1 MYFTNSECCCF
12 RAVILSLCI
21 ADSVWMSFFRM
32 LKQPSLLSRISAS
45 FPSMIFRMFSESS
58 LISLIPNR
66 HGIPS
71 PHCFDRNRVFQL
83 VSETLDIYRQR
94 VVFHKAAAFVPDA
107 FENLTPAQEN
117 SSVRGE
123 DQQQTIFQ
131 RSQLHRFSRRVNSA

>member
-32 LKQPSLLSRISAS
+32 LKQPLFIVADIRVLSVDDLPDVLRE
-45 FPSMIFRMFSESS
+45 FFN
-58 LISLIPNR
+58 LLIPNR
-66 HGIPS
+66 HDIPS

-107 FENLTPAQEN
+107 FENLTRLRRTPLLEAKI
-117 SSVRGE
+117 S
-123 DQQQTIFQ
+123 
-131 RSQLHRFSRRVNSA
+131 SRRYSSGVSSTGSPDA